1 MARGARVAT
10 MPAMLKYRLIF
21 GPLMIAALLF
31 VFWLDN
37 RLDQVVIE
45 GTFWERI
52 FLGRDTLPA
61 GMLMLLVF
69 LTLIVLGTREFAAL
83 ARAKGIP
90 ADRFMLTV
98 AGLTGCVLIYIVPNA
113 VNSQVTVAF
122 VATLMAVLFIAS
134 QVKYSWLHRRTEGA
148 LAVGGLTMLAFVYMG
163 LLPGFYVAIRR
174 WHSAWIVLAIILI
187 TKCCDIGAYF
197 TGRAIGRHKLIPWLS
212 PGKTWEG
219 LAGGVALSMAVA
231 VGLAALSNGLNEGDA
246 NRGAHYL
253 VKHAGERQWL
263 ELHFPLIGVAAAGAA
278 IALVGQFGDLT
289 ASLFKRDA
297 GIKDSGA
304 SVPGFGGI
312 LDIVDSPIVVAP
324 LAYWLLWWAANQGN
338 VQEMFSA
345 WFGG

>member
-1 MARGARVAT
+1 
-10 MPAMLKYRLIF
+10 MLKYRLIF
-21 GPLMIAALLF
+21 GPLMIAALLG
-31 VFWLDN
+31 VFYLDN
-37 RLDQVVIE
+37 RLDQVPLNNN
-45 GTFWERI
+45 FWEMLGLDRGFGVRL
-52 FLGRDTLPA
+52 FLGRDYLPA
-61 GMLMLLVF
+61 GLIMLLVF
-69 LTLIVLGTREFAAL
+69 VTIIILGAGEFCAI

-90 ADRFMLTV
+90 ATRFMITL

-134 QVKYSWLHRRTEGA
+134 QVHHSWMNRRTEGA
-148 LAVGGLTMLAFVYMG
+148 VAVGGLTMLAFVYLG

-219 LAGGVALSMAVA
+219 LAGGVLLSMLVA
-231 VGLAALSNGLNEGDA
+231 AGLAWISNEFNDDA
-246 NRGAHYL
+246 VKRGAHVL
-253 VKHAGERQWL
+253 VKQ
-263 ELHFPLIGVAAAGAA
+263 GVARAWVPLQFDLVPVAIAGAL

-297 GIKDSGA
+297 GIKDSGQ
-304 SVPGFGGI
+304 SIPGFGGF
-312 LDIVDSPIVVAP
+312 LDVVDSPIVVAP
-324 LAYWLLWWAANQGN
+324 LAYWLLWWAANRGN
-338 VQEMFSA
+338 VQEIFTR
-345 WFGG
+345 WLGG